1 MSTIVVTYF
10 CYHMYLHESTHDDSF
25 RFFST
30 FPSLVA
36 SSITETYAGAK
47 NWVTNTLSSS
57 KVPQD
62 VPAQDETEQEILSV
76 YDKKQEEVESHDGE
90 SSKLKT
96 LEEQCMATTDEFC
109 GL

>member
-47 NWVTNTLSSS
+47 NWVN
-57 KVPQD
+57 
-62 VPAQDETEQEILSV
+62 
-76 YDKKQEEVESHDGE
+76 DKKQEEVESHDGE